1 MCSRCNSF
9 RTSRSALASST
20 LSYSPAYR
28 NIGLSLT
35 ERSFP
40 LLRRSI
46 SPHLAILRSCLRA
59 ILVSRLCLVALLHVD
74 SSLDYHYTER
84 KGSSLLRTVTV
95 VIHVPVEVLLHG
107 VLDPLPGNQE
117 NSAPADVHAVVGDAL
132 QVVDHQGRTH
142 PPLRGASSPLRR
154 VGYEIHGLRVEE
166 VNLVVL
172 RLEVAGPLYVAVLE
186 YVETLVEYVAG
197 SPGHLHEGS
206 LQVLVTLAPFC
217 VHDRVADVLAEG
229 A

>member
-1 MCSRCNSF
+1 M
-9 RTSRSALASST
+9 SRSALASST

-28 NIGLSLT
+28 NIGLSLI

-46 SPHLAILRSCLRA
+46 SPHLAILGSCLRA
-59 ILVSRLCLVALLHVD
+59 ILISLLCLVALLHVD
-74 SSLDYHYTER
+74 CSLDCYCTER
-84 KGSSLLRTVTV
+84 KGSALLGAVTV
-95 VIHVPVEVLLHG
+95 IIYVPVEVLLHG

-117 NSAPADVHAVVGDAL
+117 NGASADVHAVVGDAL

-142 PPLRGASSPLRR
+142 PPLRRATSPFGR
-154 VGYEIHGLRVEE
+154 VGYQIHGLRVQE
-166 VNLVVL
+166 VHLVVL
-172 RLEVAGPLYVAVLE
+172 RLEVAGPIDVAVLE
-186 YVETLVEYVAG
+186 YVEALVEYVARR
-197 SPGHLHEGS
+197 PGHLYEGS

-229 A
+229 S